1 MNSTLPIDISN
12 FFVAGINYKKTDAAT
27 RGMFAINDDQYA
39 NILRRAPDF
48 NINSLFI
55 ISTCNRT
62 EIYGF
67 APIVTWLIDLLCTQ
81 TTGSK
86 KTFGSLAYIKNG
98 DKAIEHLFEVGAGL
112 DSQLLGDYEIVGQI
126 KQAFKFSKDRN
137 FINCFTER
145 LVNSV
150 LQSSKMIK
158 NETMLSGGTVSV
170 SFAAVQ
176 YIKENIVDN
185 ARKKILLVGTGK
197 IGRNTCKNLVDYL
210 GTTNITVINRSEESA
225 YLLAAEMELHYAP
238 LVQLAACVAASDIIL
253 LATNSDEPVILASYL
268 KDKGTKLVIDLSI
281 PHNVQAS
288 ARALA
293 NITLINVDELS
304 RLNDETLAKRKA
316 EIPKAKNIIAQNI
329 ADFMDWH
336 RMRQNAPMLNTLKTM
351 LNKIVIVHQREF
363 NNPNTRCPYIAVEQK
378 IQRVINGLADKMRT
392 QNQNGCHCIEVI
404 NEFILA
410 ADY

>member
-1 MNSTLPIDISN
+1 
-12 FFVAGINYKKTDAAT
+12 
-27 RGMFAINDDQYA
+27 
-39 NILRRAPDF
+39 
-48 NINSLFI
+48 
-55 ISTCNRT
+55 
-62 EIYGF
+62 
-67 APIVTWLIDLLCTQ
+67 
-81 TTGSK
+81 
-86 KTFGSLAYIKNG
+86 
-98 DKAIEHLFEVGAGL
+98 
-112 DSQLLGDYEIVGQI
+112 
-126 KQAFKFSKDRN
+126 
-137 FINCFTER
+137 
-145 LVNSV
+145 
-150 LQSSKMIK
+150 
-158 NETMLSGGTVSV
+158 
-170 SFAAVQ
+170 
-176 YIKENIVDN
+176 
-185 ARKKILLVGTGK
+185 
-197 IGRNTCKNLVDYL
+197 
-210 GTTNITVINRSEESA
+210 
-225 YLLAAEMELHYAP
+225 
-238 LVQLAACVAASDIIL
+238 
-253 LATNSDEPVILASYL
+253 VILASYL